1 MSGSPTRVFIARL
14 AGIAVFDPAGDQ
26 VGRVRDVVVSLRLGA
41 RPPRVLGLVVEVQPR
56 RPVFLPITRVTVIES
71 DAIVFDGRLNVR
83 RFQQRESETLVI
95 AEMLD
100 RTVRLREQPAGVT
113 RGSPP
118 RAARG
123 SASRPPSEPE
133 AGERVSVVDVAMEP
147 TRTRDWLIGKVA
159 VRRSG
164 GRGLRRRQGE
174 VFIVD
179 WDAVTGFAAV
189 EHGQGAAG
197 VIAALDKMK
206 PADLANFVHD
216 LPEKRRTEIAL
227 ALDDE
232 RLADVLEELPGD
244 DQIEILGKLEVE
256 RAADVLE
263 AMGPDDAADLLGELP
278 TDQREQLLTRMEP
291 RDAAPVRRLLTYQD
305 DTAGGLMT
313 TDPVIVSPDASVAEA
328 LAQIRNPDLNPA
340 LAAQVYVC
348 RPPTETPTGRYLG
361 TVHFQRLLREP
372 PSSLVSGIV
381 DTELDPLR
389 PTISLEGVATFLATY
404 NLVAGAVVDENGHL
418 LGAVTIDDV
427 LDHLLPEDW
436 RETVMDATAEETAD
450 PEEEAVRSGEFPV
463 IRDGGG
469 EGAS

>member
-26 VGRVRDVVVSLRLGA
+26 VGRVRDVVVALRLGA
-41 RPPRVLGLVVEVQPR
+41 KPPRVLGLVVEVQPR

-83 RFQQRESETLVI
+83 RFQQRASETLVI

-100 RTVRLREQPAGVT
+100 RTVT
-113 RGSPP
+113 MTD
-118 RAARG
+118 
-123 SASRPPSEPE
+123 PE
-133 AGERVSVVDVAMEP
+133 EAVSVVDVAMEP
-147 TRTRDWLIGKVA
+147 TRTRDWLISKVA
-159 VRRSG
+159 VRRSR

-174 VFIVD
+174 VFVVD
-179 WDAVTGFAAV
+179 WDAVTGFSAV

-197 VIAALDKMK
+197 VIAAFEKMK

-216 LPEKRRTEIAL
+216 LPEKRRAEIAL

-232 RLADVLEELPGD
+232 RLADVLEELPDD
-244 DQIEILGKLEVE
+244 DQIEILTKLEVE

-291 RDAAPVRRLLTYQD
+291 QDAAPVRRLLTYQD

-372 PSSLVSGIV
+372 PSSLVSGSV

-389 PTISLEGVATFLATY
+389 PTMSLEAVATFLATY

-427 LDHLLPEDW
+427 LDHLLPDDW

-463 IRDGGG
+463 IRDEIDLG
-469 EGAS
+469 GAS